1 MRGQGRAVETGALDV
16 LIGPETAS
24 SAEVLA
30 ALLRRHAGARLVGT
44 RTLGKDWLSR
54 LVPPDHDWRLSIPA
68 ERIEVP
74 GEPLAQGLVPDI
86 QAVPPAGP

>member
-1 MRGQGRAVETGALDV
+1 M

-30 ALLRRHAGARLVGT
+30 ALLRRHAAARLVGT

-54 LVPPDHDWRLSIPA
+54 LVPPDHDWRLSIHA

-74 GEPLAQGLVPDI
+74 GEPLVQGLVPDI
-86 QAVPPAGP
+86 EAVPPARP